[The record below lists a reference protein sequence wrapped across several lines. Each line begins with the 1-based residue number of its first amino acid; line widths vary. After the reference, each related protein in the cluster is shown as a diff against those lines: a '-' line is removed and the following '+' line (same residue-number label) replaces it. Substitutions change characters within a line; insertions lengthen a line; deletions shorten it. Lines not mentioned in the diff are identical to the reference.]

1 MLSFSRKLIFALSG
15 KLKNSSEGKLI
26 IDFTRTAPK
35 IFGRKSGKKS
45 LFDIK
50 SESSYNSYL
59 SDRSLVLGLK
69 KSNCIAWTDIPDT
82 EYQDHVIEAG
92 FRLDNMGGYAAA
104 GIIFRIMHEESYYLA
119 LVSSKGY
126 FRLDIV
132 KNNSPKT
139 LIAWTEIS
147 DFNAASNDLMHET
160 LPQKKSTDKT
170 QENTDASI
178 KISMN
183 IITYGTYLIFLVND
197 KWVGKTSDD
206 SIVSGKIG
214 FALVSYEENDKP
226 EIIDNKNEY
235 VCKAY
240 LEYISIDTHLKAI
253 EDSFQKWNDDSNI
266 NAEYRLRLA
275 ETYAAMNEY
284 SSALEQIEKAWKRR
298 DDAIRDVTTGYSK
311 VRTRKELLLAARM
324 SFRLERY
331 QDAEEYINAIIDQ
344 WPDSAEAKP
353 AYTEKMRILGELN
366 KFAEL
371 KDFAIKH
378 STEINNDVDYYALL
392 ARSLWELK
400 DYKNSA
406 DAWEKAY
413 KMTGKSDNSQESGV
427 YAVNAANANELGG
440 RKKKALAFYITAAR
454 IFFNLDNVH
463 ELAALVPKLSLLGE
477 DNWEA
482 RALVG
487 KWAFSLED
495 YKKCVKEFD
504 AAEKIRTER
513 SPQPKPDPALY
524 YLWGLVY
531 FFKGNKKSA
540 VKMLEKAVKHAPDY
554 ELFSSKLAEIKAA
567 SVRKKT

>member
-1 MLSFSRKLIFALSG
+1 LGI
-15 KLKNSSEGKLI
+15 
-26 IDFTRTAPK
+26 
-35 IFGRKSGKKS
+35 KKP
-45 LFDIK
+45 
-50 SESSYNSYL
+50 
-59 SDRSLVLGLK
+59 
-69 KSNCIAWTDIPDT
+69 NCIVWTDIPDI
-82 EYQDHVIEAG
+82 EYQDHVIEAR

-119 LVSSKGY
+119 LISSKGY

-147 DFNAASNDLMHET
+147 DFNSAPDESKHET
-160 LPQKKSTDKT
+160 LPQKKSTGKT
-170 QENTDASI
+170 QESAAQSI

-206 SIVSGKIG
+206 SIISGKIG
-214 FALVSYEENDKP
+214 FALASYESNDKFTIKN
-226 EIIDNKNEY
+226 EELTETNEEKTEDDNQADNEYLNTVKEEENEY

-240 LEYISIDTHLKAI
+240 LDYISIDTHLKTI
-253 EDSFQKWNDDSNI
+253 EDSYQKWNDDSNI

-284 SSALEQIEKAWKRR
+284 SNALEQIEKAWKRR
-298 DDAIRDVTTGYSK
+298 DDAIRNVTAGYSK
-311 VRTRKELLLAARM
+311 VRTRRELLLAARM

-331 QDAEEYINAIIDQ
+331 KEAEEYINAIIDQ
-344 WPDSAEAKP
+344 WPDSAEAKL
-353 AYTEKMRILGELN
+353 AYTEKMRILAELN
-366 KFAEL
+366 KYEEL
-371 KDFAIKH
+371 KDFIIKY
-378 STEINNDVDYYALL
+378 STEINNDVDYFALL

-413 KMTGKSDNSQESGV
+413 KMTGKNSNSQESGV
-427 YAVNAANANELGG
+427 YAANAANAHELGG
-440 RKKKALAFYITAAR
+440 RKKKALTYYITAAK

-463 ELAALVPKLSLLGE
+463 ELAPIITKLSLLGE

-482 RALVG
+482 RALAG

-495 YKKCVKEFD
+495 YKKCTEEFN
-504 AAEKIRTER
+504 AAEKIRTGRKPE
-513 SPQPKPDPALY
+513 PKPDPALY

-531 FFKGNKKSA
+531 FFKGNKKNA
-540 VKMLEKAVKHAPDY
+540 VKMLEKAVKYAPDY
-554 ELFSSKLAEIKAA
+554 ELFSSKLAEIKTAA
-567 SVRKKT
+567 VTKKK